1 MRTFFESVFLRES
14 SEDSPADFYTFAFV
28 KIPSEQLKIS
38 VIVSTYNS
46 EAWLEKVL
54 LGFNCQSFRDFE
66 VIIADDGSAAPTRE
80 LLQRMQEEV
89 FYPIVHVW
97 QEDDGFQKSRILNKA
112 VVACNTEYIIMTD
125 GDCIP
130 RRDFVEVHY
139 INKEV
144 GYFISGGYYM
154 LPMNI
159 SLLITRE
166 DIEEQR
172 CFDINWLKEKGIPKT
187 FKNNKLT
194 ARGLAARFL
203 NAVTPTNAS
212 WNGHNSSGWK
222 KDILNVNGFDER
234 MQYGGQDRE
243 LGERLFNF
251 GIKSKQLRYSAVCV
265 HLDHKRGYRT
275 PESLEKNAG
284 IRKKT
289 KQEKRVWTFY
299 GITR

>member
-1 MRTFFESVFLRES
+1 MNPQEKES
-14 SEDSPADFYTFAFV
+14 P
-28 KIPSEQLKIS
+28 KIS
-38 VIVSTYNS
+38 VIISTYNA
-46 EAWLEKVL
+46 EEWLKKVL
-54 LGFNCQSFRDFE
+54 WGFNCQIFKDFE
-66 VIIADDGSAAPTRE
+66 VVIADDGSGPKTKE
-80 LLQRMQEEV
+80 LLDEMSENV
-89 FYPIVHVW
+89 FYNIIHVW

-112 VVACNTEYIIMTD
+112 VEACNAEYIIMTD

-130 RRDFVEVHY
+130 REDFVEVHY
-139 INKEV
+139 INKEP

-159 SLLITRE
+159 SKLITLE
-166 DIEEQR
+166 DIEKQN
-172 CFDINWLKEKGIPKT
+172 CFNIHWLKEKGIPKT

-194 ARGLAARFL
+194 ASGLVSKLL
-203 NAVTPTNAS
+203 NTITPTNAS

-265 HLDHKRGYRT
+265 HLDHKRGYKT
-275 PESLEKNAG
+275 PESIAKNQA
-284 IRKKT
+284 IRKETRSNKL
-289 KQEKRVWTFY
+289 VWTHY
-299 GITR
+299 GITK

>member
-1 MRTFFESVFLRES
+1 
-14 SEDSPADFYTFAFV
+14 V
-28 KIPSEQLKIS
+28 KTPSEQLKIS

-54 LGFNCQSFRDFE
+54 LGFNRQIFRDFE
-66 VIIADDGSAAPTRE
+66 VIIGDDGSAAPTRE

-112 VVACNTEYIIMTD
+112 VMACNTEYIIMTD

-130 RRDFVEVHY
+130 RSDFVEVHN
-139 INKEV
+139 INKEE

-159 SLLITRE
+159 SLLITPE
-166 DIEEQR
+166 DIEQQR

-194 ARGLAARFL
+194 AKGLAARIL
-203 NAVTPTNAS
+203 NAITPTNAS

-251 GIKSKQLRYSAVCV
+251 GIKTKQLRYSAVCV

-289 KQEKRVWTFY
+289 KKEKRVWTYY
-299 GITR
+299 GISR